1 VSAILLVTTA
11 DDDFGV
17 GRLADAAIGAAV
29 ALLFSQVLF
38 SPEPV
43 ALLRRSEEA
52 ALKDMARSLH
62 EGAGA
67 RTGRRHTSVCE
78 LFPSHQRAQPPSRV
92 TPTLTRDRPLTTST
106 TAEASLAQPWHWFAA
121 IGH

>member
-1 VSAILLVTTA
+1 MMTSVWVGSRMQRSA
-11 DDDFGV
+11 
-17 GRLADAAIGAAV
+17 RAV

-52 ALKDMARSLH
+52 ALKDMARGLDD
-62 EGAGA
+62 GAGA
-67 RTGRRHTSVCE
+67 RTGRRHNNVGE
-78 LFPSHQRAQPPSRV
+78 LFPLASACPAASRV
-92 TPTLTRDRPLTTST
+92 TPTLTRDGRLTTST
-106 TAEASLAQPWHWFAA
+106 TAEASLAQPWHWFDA